1 MLRVGLRPRLLA
13 AFVATSALTLGF
25 AAIALLSPL
34 KDRLRSDGTS
44 TVLAAV
50 GASKLGFDDVAL
62 QKDGSLEPHAL
73 YQQLSGLARRTG
85 ARAVVFDPAL
95 KRVYERTRARSSASE
110 ISVSSGDLSTVTDP
124 AATQAQTLALVTQS
138 LRENNVA
145 HAIQGQEL
153 LVAQSLHI
161 EGRPFVLLV
170 SKPLAYVKQATRV
183 VQGVFFEAA
192 GVGLLVALLL
202 GIAFSSTL
210 LRRLE
215 RLRDSARQLDEIGLD
230 AAAPAHDGSRDEIG
244 ELTRSFIAM
253 YERLRHQEDARRAFV
268 ATASHEL
275 RTPLASLDGMLELL
289 AEDLE
294 AQPADIEDART
305 RVAHAT
311 QQSRRLGHLASD
323 LLDLSRIDADVGLR
337 SEPVELVELARAV
350 AAEFDLRA
358 KERALELQIAPTD
371 SSNWAD
377 GDPGSVARI
386 VRILLDNAL
395 RVAPPGSTVRLLID
409 GGKRWS
415 RIEVQDDGPGVPEE
429 ECERI
434 FERFQRGHGRSG
446 EGGFGLGLAI
456 GRELAQRMG
465 GSLELADHAQETGA
479 AFQLRLQTSAVAV
492 EV

>member
-1 MLRVGLRPRLLA
+1 MFRVGLRPRLLA

-34 KDRLRSDGTS
+34 KDRLRADGTS

-50 GASKLGFDDVAL
+50 GASKLGFDDVGL
-62 QKDGSLEPHAL
+62 QKDGSLESHAL
-73 YQQLSGLARRTG
+73 YQQLSGLARRAG

-95 KRVYERTRARSSASE
+95 KRVYERTRAHSASE
-110 ISVSSGDLSTVTDP
+110 ISVSSGDLSAVTDP
-124 AATQAQTLALVTQS
+124 AATQAQTLALVDRS
-138 LRENNVA
+138 LRENTVE

-161 EGRPFVLLV
+161 AGRPFVLLV

-183 VQGVFFEAA
+183 VRGVFLEAA

-294 AQPADIEDART
+294 AEPADIEDART
-305 RVAHAT
+305 RVVHAT

-358 KERALELQIAPTD
+358 TERAVELQIAPTD

-377 GDPGSVARI
+377 GDPGSIARI

-415 RIEVQDDGPGVPEE
+415 RIEVQDDGPGVSEE
-429 ECERI
+429 ERERI

-479 AFQLRLQTSAVAV
+479 AFQLRLQTSPVAV
-492 EV
+492 GV